1 MIVIRNLNT
10 IIIAGTL
17 IISVLAFFGY
27 NKIENIEKIVIDK
40 TNQRLAITDSLLA
53 KIDQKKIDSI
63 KNILIVKEKEYS
75 TIITNFEKTIQQ
87 NRELELL
94 FLKSIPEN
102 ESIKENNVSYS
113 LGNPEGLFEVV
124 INNKKL
130 KSGQKDF
137 VYLIFQEDL
146 DLGPDDFISI
156 KLYPKDRGILMF
168 HKDYKIN
175 SKLNKV
181 SFVLEPFEKY
191 KIYNLTV
198 SYYKKEGKFY
208 KNYNTNNE
216 IELK

>member
-156 KLYPKDRGILMF
+156 KLYIL
-168 HKDYKIN
+168 KIAE
-175 SKLNKV
+175 
-181 SFVLEPFEKY
+181 F
-191 KIYNLTV
+191 
-198 SYYKKEGKFY
+198 
-208 KNYNTNNE
+208 
-216 IELK
+216 

>member
-130 KSGQKDF
+130 KMLFFLKK
-137 VYLIFQEDL
+137 
-146 DLGPDDFISI
+146 
-156 KLYPKDRGILMF
+156 KLPSTPKNPSSFCCQRRRFL
-168 HKDYKIN
+168 
-175 SKLNKV
+175 SCTTKL
-181 SFVLEPFEKY
+181 
-191 KIYNLTV
+191 
-198 SYYKKEGKFY
+198 
-208 KNYNTNNE
+208 
-216 IELK
+216 